1 MICYINS
8 HTRLNTFF
16 IMAYQNPPLIDNIE
30 LKRFEMQFDNIL
42 IHISYRKAKDTIELF
57 HSDSCNGTDIPELKD
72 KLISSVLDHIKTH
85 GLKLIPSCP
94 YVALYIMN
102 NAAWRAFVIE

>member
-1 MICYINS
+1 ME
-8 HTRLNTFF
+8 
-16 IMAYQNPPLIDNIE
+16 YQNPPLIDNTE
-30 LKRFEMQFDNIL
+30 LQRFEMQFDNIL
-42 IHISYRKAKDTIELF
+42 IYLSYRKSKNTIELF

-72 KLISSVLDHIKTH
+72 KLISSVLNLIKTH

-102 NAAWRAFVIE
+102 NAEWRAFVIE